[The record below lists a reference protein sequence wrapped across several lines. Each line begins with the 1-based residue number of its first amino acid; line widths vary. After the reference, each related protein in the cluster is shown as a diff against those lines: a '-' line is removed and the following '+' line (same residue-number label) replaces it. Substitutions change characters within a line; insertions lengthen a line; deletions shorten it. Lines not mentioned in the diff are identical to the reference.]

1 MKFSIINLL
10 NKKNISLF
18 IFLFVS
24 FLFSIKYL
32 SRVTPYFAAI
42 SFTIIFLYLLM
53 WKKKDVLLKNKSISK
68 KITLLFLFIFALFSF
83 FLFKKIPVETLN
95 VDRWSVIT
103 SFWNSYFN
111 DNYVYF
117 AKSNVGNYPGPMPFY
132 FILALP
138 FYFIGELGWFSIFGV
153 LLFYLLIEKN
163 IANRT
168 LKSMAVVLI
177 LINIPYLW
185 EIVCRSNVFLNAT
198 LVLWV
203 IIYFINQ
210 KKINS
215 KNSVIIGVL
224 IGLVLSTRTVFV
236 IPFIIAFV
244 YALKNKRITIQ
255 QTLLLGTISLITVCL
270 TFLPF
275 IWNHIAEFKVMNP
288 FLIQSTFLIPFK
300 FTLLFILLSFIAGF
314 YCKTETEIYFYSGVI
329 LFSSILIYFIYWII
343 QIGFRET
350 FINSF
355 ADISYFI
362 LCLPFAL
369 YHVIKENDTPIKN
382 MGTSGDFN

>member
-244 YALKNKRITIQ
+244 YALKNKRITIK

-314 YCKTETEIYFYSGVI
+314 YCKTETEIYFYSGLI

-369 YHVIKENDTPIKN
+369 YHVIKENDTPIKK